1 MNVGRGY
8 RLSEFMVW
16 TRREIYVL
24 VALGLVPVCLY
35 QLAHWRWLSEP
46 WTVVALIG
54 TATAFIVSF
63 KNTQTYGRTV
73 EAQQV

>member
-1 MNVGRGY
+1 
-8 RLSEFMVW
+8 
-16 TRREIYVL
+16 
-24 VALGLVPVCLY
+24 
-35 QLAHWRWLSEP
+35 
-46 WTVVALIG
+46 VVALIG